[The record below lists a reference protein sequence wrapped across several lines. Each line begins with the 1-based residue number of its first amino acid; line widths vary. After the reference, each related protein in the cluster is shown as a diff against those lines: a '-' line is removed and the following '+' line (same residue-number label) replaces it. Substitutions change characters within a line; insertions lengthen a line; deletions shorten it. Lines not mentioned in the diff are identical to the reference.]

1 MQAKWITLDL
11 ESHRKISMLRTY
23 VLQIYAVDT
32 TSVTSIVY
40 TLQPQDG
47 FGIFA
52 IKSETG
58 IVYVKTRDPLSLDFE
73 QTKHYYLQVWDQ
85 SQL

>member
-1 MQAKWITLDL
+1 MICTISPKGFYM
-11 ESHRKISMLRTY
+11 HRCI
-23 VLQIYAVDT
+23 LQIYAVDT

-58 IVYVKTRDPLSLDFE
+58 IVYVKTRDPLTLDYE